1 MVDEVADGDH
11 LARHSSS
18 LTWGFDDQCTDE
30 QVMSCHYAQ
39 KNGTVVWDDIISAQN
54 FIFW

>member
-11 LARHSSS
+11 LARHSS